1 MWRGF
6 FVSWRYSVNCW
17 SESLRPNQVF
27 HQNRNGMRQISH
39 AVMKKRSFWVRDM
52 PGLGFLSSSM
62 VAGLDILADSRS
74 QKLEQ
79 FVTVPRPRMTQINV
93 QGPANDGVLVNL
105 AEIMHSAVA
114 A

>member
-6 FVSWRYSVNCW
+6 FVSCRYSVNCW

-52 PGLGFLSSSM
+52 PGFLAVCGDVPASVSSPVRLSDM
-62 VAGLDILADSRS
+62 FARAIGAKDIKRFAYDRFLIDEP
-74 QKLEQ
+74 K
-79 FVTVPRPRMTQINV
+79 
-93 QGPANDGVLVNL
+93 GWPA
-105 AEIMHSAVA
+105 AV
-114 A
+114 